1 MGGGFNL
8 DPRVKLL
15 MFCVTCFF
23 VMAVTGPIRNICL
36 GMFLMGVLCLSGK
49 WIFAIK
55 SFGLMGLAVIC
66 SIYIPNRISGVG
78 GLLLLGICVLSRM
91 MIPIVMAFTLVF
103 QTTNTSQFM
112 SALQKMKLPVKTI
125 IPVLIMF
132 RFVPTVREEWSG
144 IQKAMAFRGISLHPV
159 YVVRHP
165 LITMEHVL
173 IPLLFSAASII
184 EELAA
189 ASLARG
195 LDSNRERT
203 CLIQTRMQGWDY
215 VCLVIT
221 LAFAGIWLFEVM
233 MK

>member
-1 MGGGFNL
+1 MSGGFNL

-15 MFCVTCFF
+15 LFCVTCCF
-23 VMAVTGPIRNICL
+23 VMGVTRPIPIICL
-36 GMFLMGVLCLSGK
+36 GLFLTAVLCLSGK
-49 WIFAIK
+49 CLFAMK
-55 SFGLMGLAVIC
+55 SFGIMSLAVAC
-66 SIYIPNRISGVG
+66 SVYIPNRISGVA

-112 SALQKMKLPVKTI
+112 SALQRMKLPVKTI
-125 IPVLIMF
+125 IPILIMF
-132 RFVPTVREEWSG
+132 RFVPTVREEWNG

-159 YVVRHP
+159 YVIRHP
-165 LITMEHVL
+165 IITMEHVL

-215 VCLVIT
+215 VCMIIT
-221 LAFAGIWLFEVM
+221 MGYAGIWLSGYM
-233 MK
+233 R

>member
-15 MFCVTCFF
+15 MFCVTCCF
-23 VMAVTGPIRNICL
+23 VMTVTQPILNICIAL
-36 GMFLMGVLCLSGK
+36 FLMLVLSLSGK
-49 WIFAIK
+49 WVFAIK
-55 SFGLMGLAVIC
+55 SFGFMSLAVVC
-66 SIYIPNRISGVG
+66 SIYIPNRITGVA
-78 GLLLLGICVLSRM
+78 GLLLLGICVISRM
-91 MIPIVMAFTLVF
+91 IIPIVMAFTLVF

-125 IPVLIMF
+125 IPILIMF

-144 IQKAMAFRGISLHPV
+144 IKKAMAFRGISLHPA
-159 YVVRHP
+159 YVIRHP
-165 LITMEHVL
+165 MTTMEYVL

-195 LDSNRERT
+195 VDSNRERT
-203 CLIQTRMQGWDY
+203 CLIQTQMQGWDY
-215 VCLVIT
+215 MCLIIT
-221 LAFAGIWLFEVM
+221 LGYAGIWISGYVR
-233 MK
+233 